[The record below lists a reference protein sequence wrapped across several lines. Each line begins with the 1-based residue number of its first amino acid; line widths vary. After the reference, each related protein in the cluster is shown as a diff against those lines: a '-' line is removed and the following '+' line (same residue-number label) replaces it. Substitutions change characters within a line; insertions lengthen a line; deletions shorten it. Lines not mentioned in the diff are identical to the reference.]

1 MGSVGILLALSSGL
15 VWGAADFTGGMATRR
30 AHQFQ
35 VVALSAVGG
44 IALLLVCALVFRERL
59 PPFATVAWAAG
70 SGVAGAVGLAAL
82 YRGLSLGRAATVAPT
97 AAVVTALIPVLFNGL
112 RSGWP
117 RAPQL
122 AGFVLALAG
131 IWLVAAASGDD
142 AIRDSGGRPRS
153 GAGLQLA
160 LLAGI
165 GFGSFLIL
173 IAQVQS
179 DLVFVPLA
187 VARIMMLVTALMMMG
202 SQRVPRPSLAAHP
215 LALLAGVLDA
225 GGNVLY
231 LLARELTRLDV
242 AAVLA
247 SLYPVST
254 VVLAR
259 LISKEQISATQ
270 WIGAAVCLVAV
281 ALITI

>member
-1 MGSVGILLALSSGL
+1 MGSVGILLALASGL
-15 VWGAADFTGGMATRR
+15 VWGAADFTGGVATRK

-35 VVALSAVGG
+35 VVALSALGG
-44 IALLLVCALVFRERL
+44 IALLVLCAFVFRERV
-59 PPFATVAWAAG
+59 PPLATVLWAAG
-70 SGVAGAVGLAAL
+70 GGVAGAIGLASL

-97 AAVVTALIPVLFNGL
+97 AAVVTALIPVVFNGL
-112 RSGWP
+112 RAGWP
-117 RAPQL
+117 SGTQL
-122 AGFVLALAG
+122 AGFALALAG
-131 IWLVAAASGDD
+131 IWLVAAAS
-142 AIRDSGGRPRS
+142 SGGDVTDATPAS
-153 GAGLQLA
+153 GTGLRLA
-160 LLAGI
+160 LLAGV

-173 IAQVQS
+173 IAQIDA

-187 VARIMMLVTALMMMG
+187 VARTVTFGTVLLLLT
-202 SQRVPRPSLAAHP
+202 SQRVPMPSLTAHP

-231 LLARELTRLDV
+231 LFARELTRLDV

-254 VVLAR
+254 VLLAR
-259 LISKEQISATQ
+259 LVSNEQISATQ
-270 WIGAAVCLVAV
+270 WAGAAVCLVAV

>member
-1 MGSVGILLALSSGL
+1 MGSVGILLALASGL
-15 VWGAADFTGGMATRR
+15 VWGAADFTGGVATRKG
-30 AHQFQ
+30 HQFQ
-35 VVALSAVGG
+35 VVALSAIGG
-44 IALLLVCALVFRERL
+44 IALLVGCAIAFGERL
-59 PPFATVAWAAG
+59 PPLAAVTWAAG
-70 SGVAGAVGLAAL
+70 SGVAGAIGLASL

-97 AAVVTALIPVLFNGL
+97 AAVVTALMPVLFHGL

-117 RAPQL
+117 RGTQL
-122 AGFVLALAG
+122 AGFGLAFAG
-131 IWLVAAASGDD
+131 IWLVAAAS
-142 AIRDSGGRPRS
+142 S
-153 GAGLQLA
+153 GAGDTDAAPASGPGLRLA
-160 LLAGI
+160 LLAGV

-173 IAQVQS
+173 IAQVDA

-187 VARIMMLVTALMMMG
+187 VARTVMLATALLLMV
-202 SQRVPRPSLAAHP
+202 SRRVPLPSIAAHP

-259 LISKEQISATQ
+259 LVSNERISATQ
-270 WIGAAVCLVAV
+270 WVGAAVCLVAV
-281 ALITI
+281 VLITM